1 MLSLIYN
8 YLEKEAHL
16 PMKKKFYITTP
27 IYYPSAKLHIG
38 HAYTTTLCDVF
49 ARYKRLRGF
58 ECFFLTGA
66 DEHGMKIEKNAAAA
80 GKTPQEF
87 VDGIVEGFYKLWD
100 LLQISNDDFIR
111 TTQERHVKVVQDIF
125 SHMLKNDDI
134 YLGKYKGWYCKECE
148 AFWTD
153 TQVGPEHLCPDCGRP
168 VQMAEDEAYFFKTSK
183 YVDRLM
189 KFFDENPKFLLPE
202 SRKNE
207 MINTF
212 IKPGLDDLCVSRT
225 SFSWGIPIREN
236 PKHVIYVWLDAL
248 TNYITA
254 LGYDSDHPENF
265 DKFWQDPDSETI
277 HIIGADITRFHAIY
291 WPMFLMSLGL
301 RLPDRE
307 FVHGLLMMRDSKMS
321 KSKGNVVDPYPLV
334 ERYGVDAVR
343 YYLTREVN
351 FGSDGSFTP
360 EQFVERINTD
370 LANALGN
377 LLNRTVSMINK
388 YFDGVI
394 PEYKGRI
401 NDVDGNLE
409 DLTKLTIE
417 SYERLMDDLKIT
429 EAIVQV
435 NELVNRANKYIDE
448 TEPWALAKDPEKK
461 ANLESVMVHLA
472 NAIYVAGMLMKPVLV
487 NASDKLFEQLGVSED
502 LLNYDNIYE
511 YGVVSNLKV
520 EKKDQL
526 FPRLDATVEVPFIQ
540 DIMTGCK

>member
-1 MLSLIYN
+1 
-8 YLEKEAHL
+8 
-16 PMKKKFYITTP
+16 MKKRFYISTP

-38 HAYTTTLCDVF
+38 HAYCTTLTDIF

-66 DEHGMKIEKNAAAA
+66 DEHGQKIEKNAAAA

-100 LLQISNDDFIR
+100 LLQISNNDFIR

-125 SHMLKNDDI
+125 SKMLANDDI

-153 TQVGPEHLCPDCGRP
+153 TQAGPDHICPDCGRP
-168 VQMAEDEAYFFKTSK
+168 VQMAEEEAYFFKTSK
-183 YVDRLM
+183 YVDRLL
-189 KFFDENPKFLLPE
+189 KFYDENPKFLVPE

-254 LGYDSDHPENF
+254 LGYDSDNPENF
-265 DKFWQDPDSETI
+265 NKFWQDPESETI
-277 HIIGADITRFHAIY
+277 HILGADITRFHAIY
-291 WPMFLMSLGL
+291 WPMFLMSLGV

-334 ERYGVDAVR
+334 ERYDVDAVR
-343 YYLTREVN
+343 YYLAREVN
-351 FGSDGSFTP
+351 FGSDGSFSP
-360 EQFVERINTD
+360 EQFVERINMD

-388 YFDGVI
+388 YFDGAI
-394 PEYKGRI
+394 PQYNGRI

-409 DLTKLTIE
+409 DLTKLTIS
-417 SYERLMDDLKIT
+417 SYEKLMDDLKIT
-429 EAIVQV
+429 DAIAQV

-448 TEPWALAKDPEKK
+448 TEPWALAKDPGKK

-472 NAIYVAGMLMKPVLV
+472 NTIYVAGMLMKPILV
-487 NASDKLFEQLGVSED
+487 TASDKLFDQLGVAGE
-502 LLNYDNIYE
+502 LLNYDKINQ
-511 YGVVSNLKV
+511 YGIVSGLKV

-526 FPRLDATVEVPFIQ
+526 FPRLDAAVEVEFIQ
-540 DIMTGCK
+540 NLMGSNK

>member
-1 MLSLIYN
+1 
-8 YLEKEAHL
+8 
-16 PMKKKFYITTP
+16 MKKRFYITTP

-38 HAYTTTLCDVF
+38 HAYCTTLTDVF

-58 ECFFLTGA
+58 ECYFLTGA

-87 VDGIVEGFYKLWD
+87 VDDIVEGFYKLWD
-100 LLQISNDDFIR
+100 LLKISNDDFIR
-111 TTQERHVKVVQDIF
+111 TTQERHTKVVQDIF
-125 SHMLKNDDI
+125 SKMLANDDI

-153 TQVGPEHLCPDCGRP
+153 TQAGPDHLCPDCGRP
-168 VQMAEDEAYFFKTSK
+168 VQMAEEEAYFFKTSK
-183 YVDRLM
+183 YVDSLM
-189 KFFDENPKFLLPE
+189 KFFDENPKFLVPE

-225 SFSWGIPIREN
+225 SFSWGIQIREN

-254 LGYDSDHPENF
+254 LGYDSDHPELFN
-265 DKFWQDPDSETI
+265 KFWQDPESETI
-277 HIIGADITRFHAIY
+277 HILGADITRFHAIY
-291 WPMFLMSLGL
+291 WPMFLESLGL
-301 RLPDRE
+301 RKPDRE
-307 FVHGLLMMRDSKMS
+307 FVHGLLMMKDSKMS

-343 YYLTREVN
+343 YYLTREIN
-351 FGSDGSFTP
+351 FGSDGSFAP
-360 EQFVERINTD
+360 ELFVERINQD

-388 YFDGVI
+388 YFDGVV

-401 NDVDGNLE
+401 NEVDGNLE

-417 SYERLMDDLKIT
+417 SYEILMDDLKIT
-429 EAIVQV
+429 DAITQV

-448 TEPWALAKDPEKK
+448 TEPWALAKDPEKRS
-461 ANLESVMVHLA
+461 NLESVMTHLA
-472 NAIYVAGMLMKPVLV
+472 NSLYVAGMLMKPVLV
-487 NASDKLFEQLGVSED
+487 TASDKLFDQLGVSGD
-502 LLNYDNIYE
+502 LLNYDKIKQ
-511 YGVVSNLKV
+511 YGIVSGLKV

-526 FPRLDATVEVPFIQ
+526 FPRLDAAVEVEYIQ
-540 DIMTGCK
+540 GLMANNK

>member
-1 MLSLIYN
+1 
-8 YLEKEAHL
+8 
-16 PMKKKFYITTP
+16 MKKRFYITTP

-38 HAYTTTLCDVF
+38 HAYCTTLTDVF

-58 ECFFLTGA
+58 ECYFLTGA

-87 VDGIVEGFYKLWD
+87 VDNIVEGFYKLWD
-100 LLQISNDDFIR
+100 LLKISNDDFIR
-111 TTQERHVKVVQDIF
+111 TTQERHTKVVQDIF
-125 SHMLKNDDI
+125 SKMLANDDI

-153 TQVGPEHLCPDCGRP
+153 TQAGPDHLCPDCGRP
-168 VQMAEDEAYFFKTSK
+168 VQMAEEEAYFFKTSK
-183 YVDRLM
+183 YVDSLM
-189 KFFDENPKFLLPE
+189 KFFDENPKFLVPE

-254 LGYDSDHPENF
+254 LGYDSDHPELFN
-265 DKFWQDPDSETI
+265 KFWQDPESETI
-277 HIIGADITRFHAIY
+277 HILGADITRFHAIY
-291 WPMFLMSLGL
+291 WPMFLESLGL
-301 RLPDRE
+301 RKPDRE
-307 FVHGLLMMRDSKMS
+307 FVHGLLMMKDSKMS

-343 YYLTREVN
+343 YYLTREIN
-351 FGSDGSFTP
+351 FGSDGSFAP
-360 EQFVERINTD
+360 ELFVERINQD

-388 YFDGVI
+388 YFDGVV

-401 NDVDGNLE
+401 NEVDGNLE

-429 EAIVQV
+429 DAIAQV

-448 TEPWALAKDPEKK
+448 TEPWALAKDPEKRS
-461 ANLESVMVHLA
+461 NLESVMTHLA
-472 NAIYVAGMLMKPVLV
+472 NSLYVAGMLMKPVLV
-487 NASDKLFEQLGVSED
+487 TASDKLFDQLGVSGD
-502 LLNYDNIYE
+502 LLNYDKIKQ
-511 YGVVSNLKV
+511 YGIVSGLKV

-526 FPRLDATVEVPFIQ
+526 FPRLDAAVEVEYIQ
-540 DIMTGCK
+540 GLMANKK